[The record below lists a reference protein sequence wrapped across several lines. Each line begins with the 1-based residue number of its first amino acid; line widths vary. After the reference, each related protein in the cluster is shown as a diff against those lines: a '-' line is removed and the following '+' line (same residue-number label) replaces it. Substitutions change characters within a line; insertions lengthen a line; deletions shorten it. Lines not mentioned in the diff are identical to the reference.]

1 MAFLDELGKTITDK
15 GREAAQKAM
24 EVAEILQIKAQVS
37 NEKSKLN
44 QLYAAVGK
52 IYIERYQEN
61 AEDAFKDLYTE
72 IHNVLANIRAL
83 EEKIRELDG
92 SKLCSTCGASTE
104 REAMYCSKCGSSV
117 AEPERGMAVIQ
128 NSVFVR
134 EYAETVGSEIAENL
148 DAVAENTA
156 KMAEIV
162 EDEVD

>member
-1 MAFLDELGKTITDK
+1 MAFLDELGKTITGK

-37 NEKSKLN
+37 SEKSKLN

-52 IYIERYQEN
+52 IYVESHQEN
-61 AEDAFKDLYTE
+61 EDDACKDLYTE
-72 IHNVLANIRAL
+72 IHNVLANIRSL

-92 SKLCSTCGASTE
+92 SKLCSTCGSSTE

-117 AEPERGMAVIQ
+117 EEPERGMAVIQ
-128 NSVFVR
+128 NTASVR
-134 EYAETVGSEIAENL
+134 ENGETMGSETAENQ
-148 DAVAENTA
+148 DDMAENTA

-162 EDEVD
+162 EDKVD